1 MSVASATVRSMPVR
15 NPDPQRLLAAVKAQ
29 REALGAGPYTGPA
42 TADALGAA
50 CLDGVIAAADAALAP
65 EREALR
71 GAVVHTLGLL
81 EARAPGRAVEVRIPP
96 FAAVQCVA
104 GQRHTRGTPPN
115 LVETDALT
123 WVLLA
128 AGRTGWQDALA
139 SGSVH
144 ASGQRADLSQYLP
157 LVTPRPFTGSTGQTA
172 PS

>member
-1 MSVASATVRSMPVR
+1 MPPR
-15 NPDPQRLLAAVKAQ
+15 RLDPHRLLAAVNAQ
-29 REALGAGPYTGPA
+29 RDALGAGPFTGQA

-50 CLDGVIAAADAALAP
+50 CLDGVIAAAGASLAP

-71 GAVVHTLGLL
+71 GAVMHTLALL

-115 LVETDALT
+115 VVETDALT

-128 AGRTGWQDALA
+128 AGRAGWQEAVA
-139 SGSVH
+139 SGSVQ

-157 LVTPRPFTGSTGQTA
+157 LVAPRRVTG
-172 PS
+172 